1 MSSFQQKKVAKRNW
15 RISFTWSYCKIVQLF
30 LSFEIDV
37 LLFFSEHGN
46 GFRPI
51 SRICRVLN
59 SGCLGVYVLK
69 FLNPYIPIL
78 RNGRQMRDVPLIHS
92 ILLTSCASVMSLD
105 SVNATTSENIQF
117 IQSAVL
123 SFSFLHRSF
132 IITWLHRPNTGLSF
146 SGIRWTSQYIY
157 CLPGRRKYAQ
167 NTVNACRGVYTFA
180 AIVQTNFESSNWL

>member
-30 LSFEIDV
+30 LSYEIDV

-117 IQSAVL
+117 IQSTVVSSSLLCRL
-123 SFSFLHRSF
+123 SVVPGLFSSSKLHR
-132 IITWLHRPNTGLSF
+132 TNTELF
-146 SGIRWTSQYIY
+146 SGIWWRPNI
-157 CLPGRRKYAQ
+157 LPRKSW
-167 NTVNACRGVYTFA
+167 RGLLFILLRTLLV
-180 AIVQTNFESSNWL
+180 VL